1 MMNNFWGEKMKS
13 KLYFLL
19 ILLLSALLIFTACS
33 SEEGEQ
39 PKQSEEEV
47 SQQEDLNQEELEE
60 EIKKIEEEYEAE
72 TPEEDEIT
80 ESNYNAVSPF
90 TGLPIKQNYY
100 KRAVAVSIENS
111 PAARPQSGLKEAEI
125 VYEFMLEGGITRFL
139 AIFWP
144 EVPEKIGPIRS
155 ARPALVKTAQSYD
168 AVFLHAGASPDGFA
182 ILAVNDI
189 LHLDQL
195 YKSQYFWRSSKRRAP
210 HNLYSGEEP
219 LKDYLDN
226 LEEKE
231 YPEQFNFLTAS
242 VVSNFEKAENI
253 SVDYW
258 GSYEVLYEYNR
269 LENNY
274 LRYLNSGDNP
284 HLVENG
290 EQLKA
295 KNIIVQYVKTSTKD
309 NQGRQDIDIK
319 SGGEMKLFRDGM
331 VIEGSWENN
340 DNQITYL
347 NAAGEE
353 IEINRGQTWIQVV
366 PNGTEVTY

>member
-19 ILLLSALLIFTACS
+19 ILMLAGLLVFTACS
-33 SEEGEQ
+33 SEEAQQ
-39 PKQSEEEV
+39 PQQTEEEK
-47 SQQEDLNQEELEE
+47 SQQEKLSQEDLEE
-60 EIKKIEEEYEAE
+60 EIQSIEEEYEAE
-72 TPEEDEIT
+72 SPEEDEIS
-80 ESNYNAVSPF
+80 ELSYSAISPF
-90 TGLPIKQNYY
+90 TGLPISKNHY
-100 KRAVAVSIENS
+100 KRAVAASIENS
-111 PAARPQSGLKEAEI
+111 PAARPQSGLQEAEI

-182 ILAVNDI
+182 LLAVNDI

-195 YKSQYFWRSSKRRAP
+195 YKSQYYWRSSKRSAP

-219 LKDYLDN
+219 LKNYLDG
-226 LEEKE
+226 LAEKE

-242 VVSNFEKAENI
+242 VVSNFKEAENI
-253 SVDYW
+253 SIDYW
-258 GSYEVLYEYNR
+258 GSYEVFYQYNS
-269 LENNY
+269 LDNNY
-274 LRYLNSGDNP
+274 LRFLNSRDNA
-284 HLVENG
+284 HLVESG
-290 EQLKA
+290 DQLKA
-295 KNIIVQYVKTSTKD
+295 KNIIIQYVKTSTKD

-319 SGGEMKLFRDGM
+319 SGGDMKLFRDGL

-340 DNQITYL
+340 NNQIVYL

-353 IEINRGQTWIQVV
+353 IEINRGQTWVQVV
-366 PNGTEVTY
+366 PNGTEVTF